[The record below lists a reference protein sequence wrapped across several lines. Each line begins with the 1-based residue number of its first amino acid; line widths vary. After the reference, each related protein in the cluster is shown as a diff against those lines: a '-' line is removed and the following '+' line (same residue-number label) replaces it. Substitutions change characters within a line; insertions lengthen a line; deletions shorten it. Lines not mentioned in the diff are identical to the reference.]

1 MVTSKIMFAMFCW
14 GLPFPD
20 NVVWQ
25 YNIKQSSQNQCNQYS
40 FGNTRRKM
48 VIRLSSF
55 QFFKLT
61 KTQVKWLWKIID
73 VYNNIDVL
81 NSLSLVTWGQDQET
95 LLLFRCHS
103 EGKVT
108 FQATWTSSAFLLQA
122 VLLVYD
128 VTNQNSFDN
137 LEDWYETV
145 KKLCDKDGSRLPHIA
160 LVANKSK
167 LYLKKKKQ
175 LYVPSWKQIRGHKTL
190 FCSWSLLMF
199 VF

>member
-1 MVTSKIMFAMFCW
+1 MC
-14 GLPFPD
+14 
-20 NVVWQ
+20 
-25 YNIKQSSQNQCNQYS
+25 
-40 FGNTRRKM
+40 
-48 VIRLSSF
+48 
-55 QFFKLT
+55 
-61 KTQVKWLWKIID
+61 
-73 VYNNIDVL
+73 IDVL

-95 LLLFRCHS
+95 LLFFGRHS

-108 FQATWTSSAFLLQA
+108 FQATWTSSTFLLQA

-145 KKLCDKDGSRLPHIA
+145 KKLCDKDGSKLPHIA

-167 LYLKKKKQ
+167 LYLKKKQ

-190 FCSWSLLMF
+190 ALG
-199 VF
+199 